1 MEAPRSLLGQVPQTF
16 IGRDAELAELSAG
29 VEDALRGR
37 GRLYL
42 ITGEPGIGKTALAE
56 HLAARARD
64 RGMRVLWGHC
74 WEGAGAPAYW
84 PWVQALRPLIDEHT
98 DPPSRRKP
106 DVEHLAELLPD
117 PLQTTDGA
125 PVPQPAGARVRRVER
140 STGSAGARLTAGH
153 GARRRRQPPKGGIHV
168 QKITPFLWFDQQAE
182 EAINFYV
189 SVFNGAPRRN
199 GGSKIIS
206 IARYEKGLEA
216 PEVPGAPEMTG
227 KVLTAVF
234 ELDGQRFMAL
244 DGGPIFKFTEA
255 VSLYVECED
264 QREVDYFWSK
274 LSAVPEA
281 EQCGWLKDR
290 YGLSWQIIPQ
300 QLGALLGDPN
310 RKKALAA
317 ANVMLKMK
325 KIVIAD
331 LEHAFRD
338 A

>member
-1 MEAPRSLLGQVPQTF
+1 M
-16 IGRDAELAELSAG
+16 
-29 VEDALRGR
+29 
-37 GRLYL
+37 
-42 ITGEPGIGKTALAE
+42 
-56 HLAARARD
+56 
-64 RGMRVLWGHC
+64 
-74 WEGAGAPAYW
+74 
-84 PWVQALRPLIDEHT
+84 
-98 DPPSRRKP
+98 
-106 DVEHLAELLPD
+106 
-117 PLQTTDGA
+117 
-125 PVPQPAGARVRRVER
+125 
-140 STGSAGARLTAGH
+140 
-153 GARRRRQPPKGGIHV
+153 

-182 EAINFYV
+182 EAVNFYV

-206 IARYEKGLEA
+206 IARYEKGLEV

-274 LSAVPEA
+274 LSAVHEA

-290 YGLSWQIIPQ
+290 YGLSWQIIPK

-331 LEHAFRD
+331 LEQAFRN